1 MRRMRALKSI
11 TGALFATLYAIA
23 FIAAYV
29 DYRANIG
36 QWLADL
42 GLILVAMP
50 FVLTM
55 RFLSGGSFGMTGE
68 DTLTLLAAALFCCT
82 LAFAVGSALGWL
94 ARALFRLARGRRPA

>member
-1 MRRMRALKSI
+1 MRVLKSI
-11 TGALFATLYAIA
+11 TGALFAALYGIA
-23 FIAAYV
+23 FIAAYI

-55 RFLSGGSFGMTGE
+55 RFLSGGAFNMTGE
-68 DTLTLLAAALFCCT
+68 DTLTLLAAALFCCA
-82 LAFAVGSALGWL
+82 LAWLVGALLEWL
-94 ARALFRLARGRRPA
+94 ARALFRLARGRPSA

>member
-1 MRRMRALKSI
+1 MRALKSI
-11 TGALFATLYAIA
+11 TGAIFAALYAIA
-23 FIAAYV
+23 FVAAYV
-29 DYRANIG
+29 DYRAHSD

-55 RFLSGGSFGMTGE
+55 RFLSGGAFNMTGE
-68 DTLTLLAAALFCCT
+68 DTLTLLAGALFCCA
-82 LAFAVGSALGWL
+82 LAFAAGALLEWL

>member
-1 MRRMRALKSI
+1 MRRLRSI
-11 TGALFATLYAIA
+11 TGALFAALYAVA

-55 RFLSGGSFGMTGE
+55 RFLSGGAFNMTGE
-68 DTLTLLAAALFCCT
+68 DTLTLLAAALFCCA
-82 LAFAVGSALGWL
+82 LAFAAGALLEWL
-94 ARALFRLARGRRPA
+94 ARALFRLARGRRSA